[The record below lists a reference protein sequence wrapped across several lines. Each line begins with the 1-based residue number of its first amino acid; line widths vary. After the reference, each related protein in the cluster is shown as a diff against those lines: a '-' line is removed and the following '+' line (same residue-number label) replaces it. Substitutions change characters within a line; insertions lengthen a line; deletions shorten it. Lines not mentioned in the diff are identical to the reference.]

1 MTSLLLQDKSTNKYS
16 PTDELNTLIHK
27 YPQFPY
33 FVMLKTDIQRRGI
46 YYTQAAL
53 EKADPTIHQMAG
65 THIFGTRDGILT
77 HRPEAFMLRD
87 GTSVL
92 TTPTPLEQNPYIV
105 DLRNDKLT
113 LVDGQN
119 ELEEIEYWTK
129 PDFYNQKT
137 KSGIPMNLIASAR
150 PQRIYIMP
158 NRYCFFWSN
167 KQNCLFCDI
176 VNNLQKQKKELH
188 MPTRLDPDD
197 VEETVKEALK
207 QNGRFTAICLTS
219 GSDYN
224 GNNAFDRET
233 DYYIEIL
240 KAIGK
245 NFKTK
250 KFPSQLIATAFNS
263 EQLGRLYEQT
273 GILSYT
279 PDIEVLN
286 ERLFNWLC
294 PGKAHWVGYKEWKK
308 RLKDAV
314 PIFGRGYV
322 NTCIV
327 AGIELA
333 QPYGF
338 KDEDEA
344 LKNVLTEAEDLIS
357 SGVNVVFTVWAPR
370 PGSVIGNQKN
380 ASLEYYIRL
389 ALGLH
394 NLRKKYGLRLDHDDY
409 RRCGNHPDSDLARI
423 L

>member
-1 MTSLLLQDKSTNKYS
+1 MPSILLQKELADKTQANSRLE
-16 PTDELNTLIHK
+16 ELTAK
-27 YPQFPY
+27 YPKFPY
-33 FVMLKTDIQRRGI
+33 LVMLKTDIQRRGI
-46 YYTQAAL
+46 YYTKAAL
-53 EKADPTIHQMAG
+53 KAADPNIHQMAG

-77 HRPEAFMLRD
+77 HRPEAFILRD

-105 DLRNDKLT
+105 DFRDNHLVLMDDKE
-113 LVDGQN
+113 

-129 PDFYNQKT
+129 PAFYNKTT
-137 KSGIPMNLIASAR
+137 KSGIPMSLIASAR

-167 KQNCLFCDI
+167 EQNCLFCDI
-176 VNNLQKQKKELH
+176 VNNLKKQKKELQ
-188 MPTRLDPDD
+188 MPTRLKSDD
-197 VEETVKEALK
+197 VEETIKAALQEK
-207 QNGRFTAICLTS
+207 GRFTAICLTS

-224 GNNAFDRET
+224 GDKPFDHEV

-240 KAIGK
+240 KAVGK

-250 KFPSQLIATAFNS
+250 KFPSQLIATAFTQ
-263 EQLGRLYEQT
+263 EQLERLYEQT

-314 PIFGRGYV
+314 LIFGRGYV

-333 QPYGF
+333 EPNGF
-338 KDEDEA
+338 KSEDEA
-344 LKNVLTEAEDLIS
+344 LKNVLDEAEDLAS
-357 SGVNVVFTVWAPR
+357 SGVNTVFTVWSPR
-370 PGSVIGNQKN
+370 PGSKIGDQKN

-389 ALGLH
+389 ASGLH
-394 NLRKKYGLRLDHDDY
+394 ALRKKYNLRLDHDDY